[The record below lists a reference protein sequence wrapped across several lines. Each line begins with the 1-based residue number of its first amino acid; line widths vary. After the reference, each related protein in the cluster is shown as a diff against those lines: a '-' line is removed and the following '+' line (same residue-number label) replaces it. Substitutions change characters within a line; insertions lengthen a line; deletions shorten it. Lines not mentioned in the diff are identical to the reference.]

1 MVFPWMFASNWFLE
15 KDVKRW
21 FFWEQLGCRKPS
33 HYLILQ
39 MWGCHHSL
47 HPNCLATLV
56 RSLWTCDG
64 SRENH
69 TKVSSWLMQSLKNCR
84 SLKKC
89 RSLNLRP
96 HLMRKK
102 PRCRLSLTD
111 WVTSRTSW
119 ISFHHVSSQ
128 PGSFALSV
136 VKHLD
141 RHWGELRRT
150 WLRPNCVSSSEWLGP
165 SIWCILYSRWH
176 KTNFARAW
184 ATSMPCVATRNYLNS
199 LFSISAASAF

>member
-1 MVFPWMFASNWFLE
+1 MLPFEFLGTNSQAKHRLFSAAPISTSGFLSVFRLSWWFSCLERSLDLGWSNLCTMECTMVFPWMFASNWFLE

-128 PGSFALSV
+128 PGSFASSV

-141 RHWGELRRT
+141 IH
-150 WLRPNCVSSSEWLGP
+150 
-165 SIWCILYSRWH
+165 
-176 KTNFARAW
+176 
-184 ATSMPCVATRNYLNS
+184 
-199 LFSISAASAF
+199 